1 MYFLKFYG
9 STEIS
14 TIIDAMDHAIHA
26 FDVRHIVIDNL
37 QFMTADQGR
46 YIDRWELHDRILS
59 SLRRVATEKN
69 VHITIVVHPR
79 KDDKELLDVSSIF
92 GTAKVTQEADN
103 VIILQRLETDNG
115 EMRLLDIR
123 KNRFIFNLI
132 ISQLLIIFKHFKFLD
147 LMEPLLPS
155 Q

>member
-1 MYFLKFYG
+1 MLQQFAGKDLTKHPEEFADLAEKFQQLPMYFLKFYG

-37 QFMTADQGR
+37 QFMTADQG
-46 YIDRWELHDRILS
+46 
-59 SLRRVATEKN
+59 
-69 VHITIVVHPR
+69 R

-123 KNRFIFNLI
+123 KNRFDGTLAAIPIEF
-132 ISQLLIIFKHFKFLD
+132 
-147 LMEPLLPS
+147 EPESLKIRQARS
-155 Q
+155 TKS